1 MRISMR
7 VKSEL
12 LAALAITLTMA
23 APAAAQTKLGVLAG
37 VSFSNVKTNPCVCQ
51 LLTNEFGANWAETVR
66 KGGLVAGLTV
76 ERPLSER
83 LHLRVNAMYSVV
95 RFNLNAEYSDI
106 LSAKSSGPVPAG
118 GPYIPT
124 YVVEQELAMRR
135 FEVDT
140 LASIPVGRQGRA
152 SILAGVFAAFGMG
165 QGERLTTFYD
175 DGDIDEWVPSADEQ
189 TDFSAFDMGIGLG
202 AEFAALRRVNVGV
215 MLKLGLWNVGP
226 DSAFNSV
233 KTSRFVVYTRIPL
246 GKTR

>member
-1 MRISMR
+1 MRI
-7 VKSEL
+7 KSEL
-12 LAALAITLTMA
+12 LAALAITLTVA
-23 APAAAQTKLGVLAG
+23 APAAAQTNLGILAG
-37 VSFSNVKTNPCVCQ
+37 LSFSNVKTDPCVCE
-51 LLTNEFGANWAETVR
+51 LLTNESGAHANWAELAR
-66 KGGLVAGLTV
+66 KAGLVAGLTV

-83 LHLRVNAMYSVV
+83 VHLRVNALYSVV
-95 RFNLNAEYSDI
+95 RFNVNAEYSDI

-124 YVVEQELAMRR
+124 YAIEQELAMRR

-152 SILAGVFAAFGMG
+152 SILAGVFASFGMG
-165 QGERLTTFYD
+165 QAERQTTFYD
-175 DGDIDEWVPSADEQ
+175 DGYVDEYVPSSDEQ

-202 AEFAALRRVNVGV
+202 AEFAPLRRVNVGV

-226 DSAFNSV
+226 DTGFNSV
-233 KTSRFVVYTRIPL
+233 KTSRFAVYTRIPL

>member
-1 MRISMR
+1 MCIRRSL
-7 VKSEL
+7 VL
-12 LAALAITLTMA
+12 PALAIAVTMA
-23 APAAAQTKLGVLAG
+23 VPAAAQTKLGVLAG
-37 VSFSNVKTNPCVCQ
+37 LSFSTVKTDPCVCQ
-51 LLTNEFGANWAETVR
+51 LLTDEFGANWAETVR
-66 KGGLVAGLTV
+66 KAGLVAGLTV
-76 ERPLSER
+76 DRPLSER
-83 LHLRVNAMYSVV
+83 LHLRVNALYSVV

-124 YVVEQELAMRR
+124 YVIEQELAMRR

-140 LASIPVGRQGRA
+140 LASIPVGRQARA
-152 SILAGVFAAFGMG
+152 SILAGIFTSFSMG
-165 QGERLTTFYD
+165 QAERLTTFYD
-175 DGDIDEWVPSADEQ
+175 DGDVDEYVPAADEQ

-202 AEFAALRRVNVGV
+202 AEFAPLRRVNVGV

-233 KTSRFVVYTRIPL
+233 KTSRFLVYTRIPL

>member
-1 MRISMR
+1 MRIQNAF
-7 VKSEL
+7 VP
-12 LAALAITLTMA
+12 ALVIAVSMA

-37 VSFSNVKTNPCVCQ
+37 LSFSTVKTDPCVCE
-51 LLTNEFGANWAETVR
+51 LLTNEFGDGPNWAELVR

-83 LHLRVNAMYSVV
+83 VHLRVNALYSVV
-95 RFNLNAEYSDI
+95 HFSLNAEYSDFM
-106 LSAKSSGPVPAG
+106 SAKSSGPVPAG

-124 YVVEQELAMRR
+124 YVIDQELAMRR

-140 LASIPVGRQGRA
+140 LASIPVGRRGRA
-152 SILAGVFAAFGMG
+152 SILAGMFASFGIG
-165 QGERLTTFYD
+165 QAERQTTFYD
-175 DGDIDEWVPSADEQ
+175 DGYVDEWVPDSDEQ
-189 TDFSAFDMGIGLG
+189 IEFSAFDMGIGLG
-202 AEFAALRRVNVGV
+202 AEFAPLRRVNVGV

-246 GKTR
+246 GGIR